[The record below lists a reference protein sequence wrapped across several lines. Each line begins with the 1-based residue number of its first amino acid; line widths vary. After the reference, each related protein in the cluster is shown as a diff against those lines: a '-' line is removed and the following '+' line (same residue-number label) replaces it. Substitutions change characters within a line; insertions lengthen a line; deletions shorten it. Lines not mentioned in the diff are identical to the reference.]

1 MIYVTVMQSPRY
13 RQLTFDDLMN
23 ENFNETEYVNYMITN
38 TRTYAVERLNEKK
51 LERYD
56 FAGMIAMLRD
66 FNKVHASLFDMDR
79 KTLYDSFKIPK
90 QSGGLRPI
98 DAPKPILMEALRQL
112 KFIMETRFMAL
123 YHTTAFAYIRGR
135 STIDSLKKHQQ
146 RESRWFVKLDFSNFF
161 GSTTLEFVMSQ
172 LSMIFPF
179 CEVMKNE
186 EGKEQLTR
194 AMSLCFLNGGLP
206 QGTPISPLLTNLIML
221 PIDHHISNTLRD
233 FNKQQFVYTRYADD
247 IMVSCQYDFK
257 YQDVYKLVVD
267 TAARFNAPYK
277 LNPNK
282 TRYGSNAGSNWNLGL
297 MLNKENK
304 ITIGHRKKKQF
315 KAMVHN
321 FIRDYKNGINW
332 DKSDVQAL
340 NGLICYYKMVE
351 KEYIEHI
358 LTSYSQQFKVG
369 VRSVIKDRLKCVN
382 E

>member
-1 MIYVTVMQSPRY
+1 MVYVTVMQSPRY
-13 RQLTFDDLMN
+13 QQMTLEDLMDD
-23 ENFNETEYVNYMITN
+23 NFNETEYVNYMITN

-56 FAGMIAMLRD
+56 FVGMIAMLRD
-66 FNKVHASLFDMDR
+66 FNKAHAPLFSIDR
-79 KTLYDSFKIPK
+79 KSLYESFKIPK

-98 DAPKPILMEALRQL
+98 DAPKPVLMEALRQL
-112 KFIMETRFMAL
+112 KFILETRFMAL

-135 STIDSLKKHQQ
+135 CTIDALKKHQQ

-179 CEVMKNE
+179 SEVMKNE

-206 QGTPISPLLTNLIML
+206 QGTPISPLLTNLIMI
-221 PIDHHISNTLRD
+221 PIDHQISNTLRD
-233 FNKQQFVYTRYADD
+233 FDKQQFVYTRYADD
-247 IMVSCQYDFK
+247 IMISCKYDFK
-257 YQDVYKLVVD
+257 YQEVFKMVVD
-267 TAARFNAPYK
+267 TVAGFKAPYK

-321 FIRDYKNGINW
+321 FIRDYRNGINW
-332 DKSDVQAL
+332 EKSDVQVL

-351 KEYIEHI
+351 KDYIEHI
-358 LTSYSQQFKVG
+358 LSSYSKQFNVG
-369 VRSVIKDRLKCVN
+369 VRTVIKDRLKCAS
-382 E
+382 

>member
-1 MIYVTVMQSPRY
+1 MVYVTVMQSPRFQ
-13 RQLTFDDLMN
+13 QLTFDDLMN
-23 ENFNETEYVNYMITN
+23 ENFNETEYVNYMITS

-56 FAGMIAMLRD
+56 FDGMIAMLRD
-66 FNKVHASLFDMDR
+66 FNKAHAPLFDMDR
-79 KTLYDSFKIPK
+79 RSLYDSFKIPK

-123 YHTTAFAYIRGR
+123 YHTSAFAYIRGR
-135 STIDSLKKHQQ
+135 CTIDALKKHQQ

-161 GSTTLEFVMSQ
+161 GSTTLAFVMSQ

-179 CEVMKNE
+179 SEVIKDE
-186 EGKEQLTR
+186 EGREQLTR

-206 QGTPISPLLTNLIML
+206 QGTPISPLLTNLIMI
-221 PIDHHISNTLRD
+221 PIDHNISNTLRD
-233 FNKQQFVYTRYADD
+233 FDKQQFVYTRYADD
-247 IMVSCQYDFK
+247 IMISCKYDFK
-257 YQDVYKLVVD
+257 YQDVYKMVVD
-267 TAARFNAPYK
+267 TVARFKAPYK

-332 DKSDVQAL
+332 DKSDVQVL

-369 VRSVIKDRLKCVN
+369 VRSVIKDMLKCA
-382 E
+382 